1 MVTRGEPGGRRW
13 RRRSLAAGLVAAC
26 LVAGCGGPGFDG
38 QSAFRYLERQCE
50 FGPRPPGSPAHEETL
65 AWLVSELERF
75 ADDVAVQRFTAVMDT
90 TSVELSN
97 VIASFR
103 PLERNRVLLAAHWDT
118 RAVAD
123 EDPDPSMRATP
134 ILGANDGASGVAVLL
149 ELARM
154 MSERP
159 PRLGVDLVLFDGEDG
174 GDGGGLSDWCVG
186 STYYASRMGSYC
198 PAYAVVVDMIGDRD
212 LSIPKE
218 PNSVSTSAPH
228 VDRVWEVARRA
239 GATAFADRS
248 GIAVYDDH
256 VPLIRAGV
264 PAVLIID
271 FSYKHWH
278 TLEDTP
284 DKCSPESLEQVGRVL
299 ASLVYR
305 PR

>member
-1 MVTRGEPGGRRW
+1 ML
-13 RRRSLAAGLVAAC
+13 RRSNPDGRGGHRVPLAAGLLMAC
-26 LVAGCGGPGFDG
+26 LVAGCGGPEFDG
-38 QSAFRYLERQCE
+38 HSAFRYLERQCE
-50 FGPRPPGSPAHEETL
+50 FGPRPPGSAAHEETL
-65 AWLVSELERF
+65 AWLVAELERF
-75 ADDVAVQRFTAVMDT
+75 ADDVAVQRFTAVVDT
-90 TSVELSN
+90 RSVELSN

-118 RAVAD
+118 RPIA
-123 EDPDPSMRATP
+123 ENDPDPASRATP

-154 MSERP
+154 MSERAP
-159 PRLGVDLVLFDGEDG
+159 GLGVDVVLFDGEDG
-174 GDGGGLSDWCVG
+174 GDGGGLYDWCVG

-218 PNSVSTSAPH
+218 PNSISAGGDE
-228 VDRVWEVARRA
+228 VERVWAAARRV

-248 GIAVYDDH
+248 GVAVYDDH
-256 VPLIRAGV
+256 VPLIRAGI
-264 PAVLIID
+264 PTVLIID
-271 FSYKHWH
+271 FNYRYWH

-284 DKCSPESLEQVGRVL
+284 DKCSPESLEQVGSVL
-299 ASLVYR
+299 ASLVYG

>member
-1 MVTRGEPGGRRW
+1 MEKRGKPGGRGGRLG
-13 RRRSLAAGLVAAC
+13 SLAVGLALAC
-26 LVAGCGGPGFDG
+26 LVPGCGVPQFDG
-38 QSAFRYLERQCE
+38 QAAFRYLERQCE
-50 FGPRPPGSPAHEETL
+50 FGPRPPGSRAHGETL
-65 AWLVSELERF
+65 AWLVHELELF
-75 ADDVAVQRFTAVMDT
+75 ADEVAVQRFTAVMDT
-90 TSVELSN
+90 GSVDLAN

-103 PLERNRVLLAAHWDT
+103 PLARNRVLLAAHWDT
-118 RAVAD
+118 RIVA
-123 EDPDPSMRATP
+123 EKDPDPANRTTP

-186 STYYASRMGSYC
+186 STYYASRMGDYC

-218 PNSVSTSAPH
+218 ANSRAASGAH
-228 VDRVWEVARRA
+228 VERIWETARRV

-248 GIAVYDDH
+248 GVAVYDDH

-271 FSYKHWH
+271 FNYTYWH

-284 DKCSPESLEQVGRVL
+284 DKCSPESLEQVGSVL
-299 ASLVYR
+299 ASLVYE